1 MTSYSPE
8 GALIKT
14 QKNKEHLSSE
24 AGIIRAMEQGIIL
37 EAPVAICDHEL
48 NLHLVLPCGIRGII
62 PKDEAVFSQ
71 TGERTKD
78 IAILTRVGKTVCF
91 KVTEV
96 KNTAGIKTA
105 YLSRRKAQEECY
117 KNYASKLIPGDVI
130 SGSITH
136 IESFGAFVDIGCGII
151 SLLAID
157 AISVSRINHPSDR
170 LSVGDSIFAVIR
182 GHDELGRINL
192 SMRELLGTWS
202 ENAEMFCEGE
212 TVSGIVR
219 GVESYG
225 IFVELT
231 PNLAGLAEYKENV
244 RSGQRT
250 AVYIK
255 SIIAEKMKIKL
266 ILIDTQDAPSEKIP
280 IEYYINTQ
288 EIKHI
293 ERWTYSPEASNRLVE
308 TIFN

>member
-1 MTSYSPE
+1 
-8 GALIKT
+8 
-14 QKNKEHLSSE
+14 
-24 AGIIRAMEQGIIL
+24 
-37 EAPVAICDHEL
+37 
-48 NLHLVLPCGIRGII
+48 
-62 PKDEAVFSQ
+62 
-71 TGERTKD
+71 
-78 IAILTRVGKTVCF
+78 
-91 KVTEV
+91 
-96 KNTAGIKTA
+96 
-105 YLSRRKAQEECY
+105 
-117 KNYASKLIPGDVI
+117 
-130 SGSITH
+130 
-136 IESFGAFVDIGCGII
+136 
-151 SLLAID
+151 
-157 AISVSRINHPSDR
+157 
-170 LSVGDSIFAVIR
+170 
-182 GHDELGRINL
+182 
-192 SMRELLGTWS
+192 
-202 ENAEMFCEGE
+202 
-212 TVSGIVR
+212 
-219 GVESYG
+219 VESYG